1 MGLKVSDWLFDRF
14 GYVPKERKLIQ
25 EFNGVQYVGYSIDTA
40 AKVFYKELAIQSCV
54 SFIANALVM
63 CEFQTIENNQSVK
76 DKTYYLLNIQPNQN
90 QNAVEFW
97 HQVISTLVNYNECLV
112 VRENEEFFVCDP
124 GFTHKKYVYFP
135 DYYENVTIRDLPLR
149 KGYAENEV
157 FYFQL
162 NNNSIRS
169 LIDGLFSDYAEL
181 LTSAHDMYK
190 HSGGLKLVLND
201 NAPQPLTPE
210 DQEAQDR
217 EFKER
222 FTSFLKSVNGVLG
235 LSNDEKITDLTSK
248 SNITTKDFRDLID
261 DVFKLTASAFH
272 ISSAVL
278 KGDVVGIDNLTDNT
292 ITFGIKPFA
301 HLITSEI
308 NRKYWGREMFLK
320 GYSVKMDMSYIK
332 NIDIVKLSQA
342 AENLFR
348 IGVNSIDDNLE
359 LFNRP
364 RLNTEFS
371 TARFVTKNYSE
382 INEYMKENNLKG
394 GDENGNG
401 KTDSES

>member
-1 MGLKVSDWLFDRF
+1 M
-14 GYVPKERKLIQ
+14 
-25 EFNGVQYVGYSIDTA
+25 T
-40 AKVFYKELAIQSCV
+40 
-54 SFIANALVM
+54 
-63 CEFQTIENNQSVK
+63 T
-76 DKTYYLLNIQPNQN
+76 
-90 QNAVEFW
+90 
-97 HQVISTLVNYNECLV
+97 
-112 VRENEEFFVCDP
+112 
-124 GFTHKKYVYFP
+124 
-135 DYYENVTIRDLPLR
+135 
-149 KGYAENEV
+149 
-157 FYFQL
+157 
-162 NNNSIRS
+162 
-169 LIDGLFSDYAEL
+169 
-181 LTSAHDMYK
+181 
-190 HSGGLKLVLND
+190 
-201 NAPQPLTPE
+201 E

-292 ITFGIKPFA
+292 INFGIKPFA

-320 GYSVKMDMSYIK
+320 GYSVKMDMSNIK

-364 RLNTEFS
+364 RLDTEFS
-371 TARFVTKNYSE
+371 TSRFVTKNYSE